1 MQSPFVWP
9 HSSGRCRLP
18 DEWGQGNEY
27 MADTLFSVADKVTL
41 VSGGS
46 RGIGKALAAGFAAR
60 GAKVVITGRE
70 SSTLA
75 AAAAEIGSPA
85 NPVVPIVCDAAK
97 KEDIER
103 CVREV
108 TDRFGRIDVLLN
120 VAGVNQ
126 RKPAETYTEEE
137 FDFIIDINLRG
148 AFWMAVEVGKV
159 MLAHKSGSQIHIDS
173 LNTFSPLKNVTPYA
187 MTKFGISA
195 MSRGLA
201 TEWGPRGVRV
211 NALAPGF
218 VLTDLTR
225 KLWSDPTM
233 NAWGLANTP
242 VGRLGEVEDMVGA
255 AIFLASEASA
265 FMTGQVVRVD
275 GGFSAGMAWPIPT

>member
-1 MQSPFVWP
+1 MTTDS
-9 HSSGRCRLP
+9 
-18 DEWGQGNEY
+18 
-27 MADTLFSVADKVTL
+27 LFSVANKVTL

-60 GAKVVITGRE
+60 GAKVIITGRE
-70 SSTLA
+70 TSTLA
-75 AAAAEIGSPA
+75 ATAAEIGSA
-85 NPVVPIVCDAAK
+85 SNSVAPVVCDAAK
-97 KEDIER
+97 KEDVER
-103 CVREV
+103 CVKQV
-108 TDRFGRIDVLLN
+108 TDQFGRIDVLLN
-120 VAGVNQ
+120 VAGVNK

-137 FDFIIDINLRG
+137 FDFIIDVNLRG

-159 MLAHKSGSQIHIDS
+159 MLAQKSGSQIHIDS

-242 VGRLGEVEDMVGA
+242 LGRLGEVEDMVGT
-255 AIFLASEASA
+255 AIFLASDASA

-275 GGFSAGMAWPIPT
+275 GGFTAGLAWPIPS

>member
-1 MQSPFVWP
+1 MS
-9 HSSGRCRLP
+9 
-18 DEWGQGNEY
+18 
-27 MADTLFSVADKVTL
+27 DTLFSVADKVTL

-60 GAKVVITGRE
+60 GAKVVITGRDA
-70 SSTLA
+70 STLA
-75 AAAAEIGSPA
+75 AATAEIGSPS
-85 NPVVPIVCDAAK
+85 NPVTPIVCDAAK

-120 VAGVNQ
+120 VAGVNK
-126 RKPAETYTEEE
+126 RKPAESYTAEE

-233 NAWGLANTP
+233 LAWGLANTP
-242 VGRLGEVEDMVGA
+242 VGRLGEVDDMVGA

-265 FMTGQVVRVD
+265 FMTGQIVRVD
-275 GGFSAGMAWPIPT
+275 GGFSAGMAWPIPS

>member
-1 MQSPFVWP
+1 MTDS
-9 HSSGRCRLP
+9 
-18 DEWGQGNEY
+18 
-27 MADTLFSVADKVTL
+27 LFSVVDKVTL

-46 RGIGKALAAGFAAR
+46 RGIGKALSAGFAGR
-60 GAKVVITGRE
+60 GAKVVITGRDE
-70 SSTLA
+70 NTLA
-75 AAAAEIGSPA
+75 ATAREIGSPT

-97 KEDIER
+97 KTDIEH

-108 TDRFGRIDVLLN
+108 ADKFGRIDVLLN
-120 VAGVNQ
+120 VAGVNK
-126 RKPAETYTEEE
+126 RKPAETYTAEE

-159 MLAHKSGSQIHIDS
+159 MLGQKSGSQIHIDS

-218 VLTDLTR
+218 ILTDLTR

-242 VGRLGEVEDMVGA
+242 LGRLGEVEDMVGA
-255 AIFLASEASA
+255 AIFLASDASA

-275 GGFSAGMAWPIPT
+275 GGFSAGMAWPIPS

>member
-1 MQSPFVWP
+1 MPT
-9 HSSGRCRLP
+9 
-18 DEWGQGNEY
+18 D
-27 MADTLFSVADKVTL
+27 ALFSVSDKITL

-60 GAKVVITGRE
+60 GAKVIITGRDA
-70 SSTLA
+70 STLA
-75 AAAAEIGSPA
+75 ATAAEIGSTS
-85 NPVVPIVCDAAK
+85 NPVFPVVCDVANKA
-97 KEDIER
+97 DIER
-103 CVREV
+103 AVKEV
-108 TDRFGRIDVLLN
+108 TDQFGRIDVLLN
-120 VAGVNQ
+120 VAGVNK

-148 AFWMAVEVGKV
+148 AFWTAVEVGKV
-159 MLAHKSGSQIHIDS
+159 MLAQKSGSQIHIDS

-218 VLTDLTR
+218 ILTDLTR

-242 VGRLGEVEDMVGA
+242 LGRLGEVEDMVGT
-255 AIFLASEASA
+255 AIFLASDASA

-275 GGFSAGMAWPIPT
+275 GGFTAGLAWPIPS

>member
-1 MQSPFVWP
+1 MKKETAMT
-9 HSSGRCRLP
+9 P
-18 DEWGQGNEY
+18 DS
-27 MADTLFSVADKVTL
+27 LFSVADKVTL

-60 GAKVVITGRE
+60 GAKVIITGRDASALE
-70 SSTLA
+70 AT
-75 AAAAEIGSPA
+75 AAEIGSA
-85 NPVVPIVCDAAK
+85 SNPVVPLVCDVSK
-97 KEDIER
+97 KADIER
-103 CVREV
+103 GVKQV
-108 TDRFGRIDVLLN
+108 TDQFGRIDVLLN
-120 VAGVNQ
+120 VAGVNK

-137 FDFIIDINLRG
+137 FDFIIDVNLRG

-159 MLAHKSGSQIHIDS
+159 MLSQKSGSQIHIDS

-218 VLTDLTR
+218 ILTDLTR

-233 NAWGLANTP
+233 HAWGQANTP
-242 VGRLGEVEDMVGA
+242 LGRLGEVEDMVGA
-255 AIFLASEASA
+255 AIFLASDASA

-275 GGFSAGMAWPIPT
+275 GGFTAGIAWPIPG

>member
-1 MQSPFVWP
+1 MT
-9 HSSGRCRLP
+9 
-18 DEWGQGNEY
+18 
-27 MADTLFSVADKVTL
+27 ADSLFSVADKVTL

-46 RGIGKALAAGFAAR
+46 RGIGKALAAGFAER
-60 GAKVVITGRE
+60 GAKVIITGRDA
-70 SSTLA
+70 STLEA
-75 AAAAEIGSPA
+75 TANEIGSA
-85 NPVVPIVCDAAK
+85 TNPVVPVVCDAAK
-97 KEDIER
+97 KSEIEQ
-103 CVREV
+103 CVRKV
-108 TDRFGRIDVLLN
+108 TDQFGRIDVLLN
-120 VAGVNQ
+120 VAGVNK

-148 AFWMAVEVGKV
+148 AFWMAVEVGKI
-159 MLAHKSGSQIHIDS
+159 MLVQKSGSQIHIDS

-218 VLTDLTR
+218 ILTDLTR

-242 VGRLGEVEDMVGA
+242 LGRLGEVDDMVGT
-255 AIFLASEASA
+255 AIFLASDASA

-275 GGFSAGMAWPIPT
+275 GGFTAGLAWPIPG

>member
-1 MQSPFVWP
+1 MT
-9 HSSGRCRLP
+9 
-18 DEWGQGNEY
+18 
-27 MADTLFSVADKVTL
+27 ADSLFSVANKVTL

-60 GAKVVITGRE
+60 GAKVIITGRE
-70 SSTLA
+70 ASTLEA
-75 AAAAEIGSPA
+75 TAAEIGWSS
-85 NPVVPIVCDAAK
+85 NSVEPIVCDAAK
-97 KEDIER
+97 KSSIER
-103 CVREV
+103 CVKQV
-108 TDRFGRIDVLLN
+108 TEQFGRIDVLLN
-120 VAGVNQ
+120 VAGVNK

-137 FDFIIDINLRG
+137 FDFIIDVNLRG

-159 MLAHKSGSQIHIDS
+159 MLAQKSGSQIHIDS

-225 KLWSDPTM
+225 KLWSDPAM
-233 NAWGLANTP
+233 LAWGQANTP
-242 VGRLGEVEDMVGA
+242 LGRLGEVEDMVGA
-255 AIFLASEASA
+255 TIFLASDASA

-275 GGFSAGMAWPIPT
+275 GGFTAGTAWPIPS

>member
-1 MQSPFVWP
+1 MT
-9 HSSGRCRLP
+9 
-18 DEWGQGNEY
+18 
-27 MADTLFSVADKVTL
+27 DTLFSVADKVTL

-60 GAKVVITGRE
+60 GAKVIITGRE
-70 SSTLA
+70 QNTLEA
-75 AAAAEIGSPA
+75 TAAEIGSPS
-85 NPVVPIVCDAAK
+85 NPVVPIACDAARK
-97 KEDIER
+97 PEIER

-108 TDRFGRIDVLLN
+108 AGQFGRIDVLLN
-120 VAGVNQ
+120 VAGVNK

-148 AFWMAVEVGKV
+148 AFWMAVEVGKI
-159 MLAHKSGSQIHIDS
+159 MLAQKSGSQIHIDS

-218 VLTDLTR
+218 ILTDLTR

-242 VGRLGEVEDMVGA
+242 LGRLGEVEDMVGT
-255 AIFLASEASA
+255 AIFLASDASS

-275 GGFSAGMAWPIPT
+275 GGFSAGMAWPIPS